1 MDYKRPIRATGIL
14 LPLIFSLLGVSIVT
28 GQSKKAKEQIKAT
41 YNQGKMATLISEME
55 QEHQSKTLKINQLLQ
70 SNKGWKKSEKSTNG
84 GHIALKD
91 IGSDGTP
98 LYYTTLSDPS
108 TKTARAYTLYAD
120 GLMNLGLNGAGMQ
133 VGVWDAGVALTS
145 HQEFNSR
152 ALNSDNTDEVSL
164 HATLVTGNLIASGV
178 EPSAKGVA
186 YGAQAMTHDWTR
198 DKIEVA
204 ETAANGLLLSNHSYG
219 ILSDRVPDWY
229 FGSYIKVAQD
239 WDRIMYSAPYYL
251 MVTAAGNNQKSYDNA
266 TPNFG
271 STADGFDLL
280 LGFTVAKNGLTIAGA
295 NTEIGSKGELKEAT
309 VAGYSSFGPVDD
321 GRIKPDLAGD
331 GSNILS
337 TSSETNS
344 SYQLSAGTSMAAPG
358 VTGSLLLL
366 QQYHEE
372 LYGSYMKAATLK
384 GLALHTADDVN
395 AQGPDYKMGWGVMN
409 AKTAA
414 EVLQNKE
421 FTTLINEESLT
432 NGETFSI
439 TVTAN
444 GTEPLM
450 ASISWTDPEGNYIN
464 RGDLNNTTAAL
475 TNDLDIRI
483 TKSGETFYPW
493 KLNPAKANNAAT
505 QGDNKVDP
513 YERIEIGNAN
523 GQYTITV
530 THKGNLTNGFQDFSL
545 IVSGARVSQCSIET
559 PSNVELISSTDTSST
574 ISWSNANET
583 LFEVQYKAIDKD
595 EWTTE
600 LLWDNQFEL
609 SNLEVGTVY
618 ESQIRAI
625 CTENAVSEFSE
636 LFQFEFNGE
645 NTEAMVYQ
653 PLTYAQDFQIQV
665 YPNPAVNYLA
675 LQSELSPDAEYSI
688 VTTSGNIIERG
699 KVAGTINV
707 SALASGLYVLVVQDY
722 AGIRSTKFY
731 KN

>member
-55 QEHQSKTLKINQLLQ
+55 QEHQSKSLKINQLLQ
-70 SNKGWKKSEKSTNG
+70 SNKGWKKSEKSANG

-204 ETAANGLLLSNHSYG
+204 EAAANGLLLSNHSYG

-229 FGSYIKVAQD
+229 FGSYIKVTQD
-239 WDRIMYSAPYYL
+239 WDRIMYNAPYYL
-251 MVTAAGNNQKSYDNA
+251 MVTAAGNNQKSYDNV

-271 STADGFDLL
+271 QTTDGFDLL

-384 GLALHTADDVN
+384 GLALHTADDVD

-409 AKTAA
+409 AKAAA

-493 KLNPAKANNAAT
+493 KLNPAKANNSAT

-513 YERIEIGNAN
+513 YERIEIGNVN

-545 IVSGARVSQCSIET
+545 IVSGAQVSQCSIET

-595 EWTTE
+595 EWNTE

-645 NTEAMVYQ
+645 DTEAMVYQ

>member
-14 LPLIFSLLGVSIVT
+14 LPLIFSLLGVSIVM

-41 YNQGKMATLISEME
+41 YNHGKMATLISEME

-70 SNKGWKKSEKSTNG
+70 SNKGFKKSEKSTNG
-84 GHIALKD
+84 GQIALKD

-120 GLMNLGLNGAGMQ
+120 GLMNLGLNGTGMQ

-145 HQEFNSR
+145 HQEFDSR
-152 ALNSDNTDEVSL
+152 AMNSDNTDEVSL

-178 EPSAKGVA
+178 ELSAKGVA

-204 ETAANGLLLSNHSYG
+204 EAAANGLLLSNHSYG

-229 FGSYIKVAQD
+229 FGSYIKVSQD
-239 WDRIMYSAPYYL
+239 WDRIMYNAPYYL

-271 STADGFDLL
+271 QTADGFDLL

-344 SYQLSAGTSMAAPG
+344 SYQLSSGTSMAAPG

-372 LYGSYMKAATLK
+372 LYGAYMKAATLK
-384 GLALHTADDVN
+384 GLALHTADDVY

-409 AKTAA
+409 AKAAA

-464 RGDLNNTTAAL
+464 RGELNNTTAAL

-483 TKSGETFYPW
+483 TKSGETYYPW

-505 QGDNKVDP
+505 KGDNTVDP

-545 IVSGARVSQCSIET
+545 IVSGAQVSQCSIET

-595 EWTTE
+595 EWATE
-600 LLWDNQFEL
+600 LLWDNQLEL

-618 ESQIRAI
+618 ESRIRAI

-645 NTEAMVYQ
+645 DTEAMVYE